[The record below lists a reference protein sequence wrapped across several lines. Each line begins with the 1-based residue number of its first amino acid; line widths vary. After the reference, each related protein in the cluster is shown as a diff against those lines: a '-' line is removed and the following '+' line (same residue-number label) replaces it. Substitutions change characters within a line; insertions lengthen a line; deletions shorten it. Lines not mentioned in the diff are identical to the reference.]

1 MKKFGKIVT
10 LALCLS
16 ASCAAF
22 ASCGVEPDNGGAT
35 YITTAIARP
44 TTSGTRGAFDELVK
58 NSEGKTLKSVTTF
71 ADCVLEA
78 GETGNVIVNVSNNEK
93 AIGYIS
99 LGSVAGN
106 ESIKAVKVEGVD
118 ATVENI
124 KSADYKLAR
133 PFNLVYK
140 TGTELNEL
148 AKDFLKFV
156 ESAEGQAII
165 NGEYIG
171 QKENAASYAAN
182 SYTGSITSLTL
193 WGSTSVTPLMNQL
206 VTKYQEL
213 NSSKTFTFTV
223 GGGGSGEGV
232 TEALKDNGTIG
243 MISRALK
250 TSGDETGL
258 TAYKLA
264 DDGIAM
270 IVNVKCTL
278 TDITMDEIY
287 NLYANGTKVVCD

>member
-1 MKKFGKIVT
+1 MKKFEKIAT

-16 ASCAAF
+16 IGGMAF
-22 ASCGVEPDNGGAT
+22 ASCAGGNTDGQT

-58 NSEGKTLKSVTTF
+58 NSEGKTLKEVTTF

-78 GETGNVIVNVSNNEK
+78 GETGNVIVNVSGNEK

-106 ESIKAVKVEGVD
+106 EGIKAIKVEGVE
-118 ATVENI
+118 ATVSKI
-124 KSADYKLAR
+124 KSNDYKLSR

-140 TGTELNEL
+140 TGAQLDEL
-148 AKDFLKFV
+148 ATDFIRFV
-156 ESAEGQAII
+156 ESKQGQAVI
-165 NGEYIG
+165 NEEYIG
-171 QKENAASYAAN
+171 QHDDAADYAQN
-182 SYTGSITSLTL
+182 SYTGSVTELTL
-193 WGSTSVTPLMNQL
+193 WGSTSVTPLMNEL

-213 NSSKTFTFTV
+213 NSSVKFTFTV

-270 IVNVKCTL
+270 IVNVNCTL

-287 NLYANGTKVVCD
+287 DLYVNGTKVLCD

>member
-1 MKKFGKIVT
+1 MKKSAKIAIV
-10 LALCLS
+10 ALCLGV
-16 ASCAAF
+16 SCTAF
-22 ASCGVEPDNGGAT
+22 ASCGTTSGESSAS

-44 TTSGTRGAFDELVK
+44 TTSGTRGAFDELVT
-58 NSEGKTLKSVTTF
+58 NSEGKTLKEVTTF

-78 GETGNVIVNVSNNEK
+78 GETGNVIVNVSNNER

-99 LGSVAGN
+99 LGSVTGN
-106 ESIKAVKVEGVD
+106 DSIKAVKVEGVE

-124 KSADYKLAR
+124 KTNDYKLAR

-148 AKDFLKFV
+148 AQDFIRFT
-156 ESAEGQAII
+156 ESSQGQEII
-165 NGEYIG
+165 NAEYIG
-171 QKENAASYAAN
+171 QVENATSYAAD
-182 SYTGSITSLTL
+182 SYTGSVTSLTL

-206 VTKYQEL
+206 VAKYQEL
-213 NSSKTFTFTV
+213 NSSRTFNFSV
-223 GGGGSGEGV
+223 GGTGSGEGV

-250 TSGDETGL
+250 TSGTETEL

-270 IVNVKCTL
+270 IVNVNCTL

-287 NLYANGTKVVCD
+287 NLYANGVKVLCD